1 MRVVFKRSIERKA
14 LKERARA
21 FYATIDPASRQ
32 IPGGRLAVGA
42 VVHGAV
48 DGDTRPVER
57 PRALDSIIATADQ
70 AISRRPY
77 IYLSVSVFHLC
88 WPREQN
94 AVCTIA
100 EKETMGK

>member
-77 IYLSVSVFHLC
+77 ISLRVCLC
-88 WPREQN
+88 PSSTFVGLESKML
-94 AVCTIA
+94 CTVQ
-100 EKETMGK
+100 